1 MHHCQA
7 LFGVERRMNAATR
20 WSNLPKSMAGQTY
33 CYDKD
38 TVGMPV
44 EIHPSPSIWQD
55 VPEIHRHD
63 GTPGPTGVKG
73 EYIYP
78 HNRLLK
84 LLGGKK
90 EKA

>member
-1 MHHCQA
+1 MF
-7 LFGVERRMNAATR
+7 L
-20 WSNLPKSMAGQTY
+20 
-33 CYDKD
+33 
-38 TVGMPV
+38 
-44 EIHPSPSIWQD
+44 
-55 VPEIHRHD
+55 
-63 GTPGPTGVKG
+63 PTGVKG

>member
-1 MHHCQA
+1 
-7 LFGVERRMNAATR
+7 MNATTR
-20 WSNLPKSMAGQTY
+20 RSNLPKSMAGQTY

-63 GTPGPTGVKG
+63 GTPGSCSCQ
-73 EYIYP
+73 
-78 HNRLLK
+78 
-84 LLGGKK
+84 LGSRGSTYTRTIGF
-90 EKA
+90 